1 MNASIWME
9 QQKAVGC
16 VVILVMSL
24 AVNWL
29 TRGLFGNW
37 VLEYVLV
44 THLMSGAIYSLLWSR
59 SQLQPSDD
67 ARRAEYVEW
76 AKRKLWAQAV
86 ALCVYTLAIS
96 WFASIFIYP
105 MQSVS
110 VSGLVRL
117 YSEHAMS
124 WVFPVVVVLILIPFT
139 IAMPLGIIFMN
150 GFLGKAKE
158 EVR

>member
-9 QQKAVGC
+9 QQNAVGC
-16 VVILVMSL
+16 VVILVISL
-24 AVNWL
+24 AVNFMA
-29 TRGLFGNW
+29 RGLSGNW
-37 VLEYVLV
+37 VPEHVLV
-44 THLMSGAIYSLLWSR
+44 THFMSGAIASLLWSR
-59 SQLQPSDD
+59 SQLRPSDD

-86 ALCVYTLAIS
+86 ALCVYTSAIS

-124 WVFPVVVVLILIPFT
+124 WIFPVVVVLILIPFT

-150 GFLGKAKE
+150 GFLGKVKE
-158 EVR
+158 A